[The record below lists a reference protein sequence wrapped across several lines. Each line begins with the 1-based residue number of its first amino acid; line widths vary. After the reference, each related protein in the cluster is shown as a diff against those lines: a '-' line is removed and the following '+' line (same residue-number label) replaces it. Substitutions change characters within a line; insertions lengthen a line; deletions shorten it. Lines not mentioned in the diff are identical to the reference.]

1 MDIYCIKLASFE
13 SQRYVRMKLEKEIDA
28 KIYKASLSNSKTKI
42 NKLLMPWFVLKLVFI
57 YEPLLY

>member
-28 KIYKASLSNSKTKI
+28 KTYATLSDSQILHK
-42 NKLLMPWFVLKLVFI
+42 
-57 YEPLLY
+57 